1 MTYKVTEL
9 IYNARVI
16 TPWRVLE
23 NGWVLWE
30 DGKIKNVGAGCE
42 FPAADKVTD
51 AENDYVT
58 PGFIDIHTHGGGGH
72 DFMDAEP
79 EGFIAAARAHLEHGT
94 TTIVP
99 TTVSSTNEKL
109 LPVLR
114 AFDEAKKLEEEGK
127 NNGATLWGL
136 HLEGPYFN
144 LENRGAMDPRYVRD
158 PDPAEIAETLASSDH
173 IVRWSVAPELPGAKE
188 MGRMLYER
196 GIVASIGHT
205 MAVYDETLAA
215 VENGYTLCTHLY
227 SAMPGVRRINAF
239 RHAGVI
245 EAAFATEGLDVE
257 IIADGCHLPQSLLKL
272 IYKEK
277 GAAHVALITDSMRAA
292 GQDVTESILGGKDGG
307 LPVIVEDG
315 VAKLPD
321 RTAFAGSI
329 ATADRLIRV
338 MCSLSGAPIED
349 VIRMITET
357 PARIMGMKN
366 KGRLACGFDADIV
379 RFDDDIK
386 VKTVIKGGKT
396 EFSL

>member
-1 MTYKVTEL
+1 MKEL
-9 IYNARVI
+9 IYNARLI

-23 NGWVLWE
+23 KGWVAWE
-30 DGKIKNVGAGCE
+30 EGKIIGIGQGEPKLR
-42 FPAADKVTD
+42 ADAKTD
-51 AENDYVT
+51 AAGDFVA
-58 PGFIDIHTHGGGGH
+58 PGFIDIHTHGAGGH

-79 EGFIAAARAHLEHGT
+79 EGFIAAARTHLEHGT

-114 AFDEAKKLEEEGK
+114 AFDEAYALEKAGK
-127 NNGATLWGL
+127 NNGAALWGL

-158 PDPAEIAETLASSDH
+158 PDMDEVAETLAASDR
-173 IVRWSVAPELPGAKE
+173 IVRWSVAPELEGAME

-205 MAVYDETLAA
+205 MAVYEDTMAA
-215 VENGYTLCTHLY
+215 VESGYTLCTHLY

-245 EAAFATEGLDVE
+245 ETAFLTDGLDVE

-277 GAAHVALITDSMRAA
+277 GPAHIALITDSMRAA
-292 GQDVTESILGGKDGG
+292 GQDVTESILGGRDGG

-329 ATADRLIRV
+329 ATADRLIRT
-338 MCSLSGAPIED
+338 MWELSGAPIED
-349 VIRMITET
+349 VVRMMTET

-366 KGRLACGFDADIV
+366 RGRLAIGFDADIV
-379 RFDDDIK
+379 RFDDGVR
-386 VKTVIKGGKT
+386 VKTVVKQGKT
-396 EFSL
+396 EFCAE

>member
-1 MTYKVTEL
+1 MKEL

-23 NGWVLWE
+23 KGWVLWE
-30 DGKIKNVGAGCE
+30 GEKILSVGSGDGLPTCDRA
-42 FPAADKVTD
+42 TD
-51 AENDYVT
+51 AAGDYVS
-58 PGFIDIHTHGGGGH
+58 PGFIDIHTHGAGGH

-79 EGFIAAARAHLEHGT
+79 LGFIAAARAHLEHGT

-109 LPVLR
+109 IPVLR

-158 PDPAEIAETLASSDH
+158 PDMDEVAETLASTDK
-173 IVRWSVAPELPGAKE
+173 IVRWSVAPELDGAME
-188 MGRMLYER
+188 MGRMLTER

-205 MAVYDETLAA
+205 MAVYEDTMAA
-215 VENGYTLCTHLY
+215 IENGYSLCTHLY
-227 SAMPGVRRINAF
+227 SAMSGVRRINAF

-245 EAAFATEGLDVE
+245 ETAFLTDGLDVE

-277 GAAHVALITDSMRAA
+277 GPAHIALITDSMRAA
-292 GQDVTESILGGKDGG
+292 GQDVTESILGGKEGG

-329 ATADRLIRV
+329 ATADRLVRV
-338 MCSLSGAPIED
+338 MWAQSGAPIED
-349 VIRMITET
+349 VIRMITQT

-366 KGRLACGFDADIV
+366 KGRLAAGCDADIV
-379 RFDDDIK
+379 RFDGNVT

-396 EFSL
+396 EFSA